1 MARDERGRSEKK
13 KIEDMIKSGA
23 NWFFWIAGLSFINSI
38 LFIPSGKWNF
48 IAGLGITQLVDVVG
62 LELVKAIGNA
72 GYIVAGIL
80 SMMAAGIFVFLGIF
94 ARKKCNW
101 AFIAGMMVYAFDG
114 LVFLLVQDYLGVGFH
129 IFVLFLTAGGFK
141 ANTMLRE
148 GATFFAK

>member
-1 MARDERGRSEKK
+1 MVRNEKGRSEKK
-13 KIEDMIKSGA
+13 KIEDKIKSKA
-23 NWFFWIAGLSFINSI
+23 NWFFWIAALSFINSI
-38 LFIPSGKWNF
+38 LFLSSGKWNF
-48 IAGLGITQLVDVVG
+48 IVGLGITQLVDVFG
-62 LELVKAIGNA
+62 LELVRAIGNA

-80 SMMAAGIFVFLGIF
+80 SMMAAAIFVFFGIF

-101 AFIAGMMVYAFDG
+101 AFIVGKIVYAFDG

-148 GATFFAK
+148 GATFFAV